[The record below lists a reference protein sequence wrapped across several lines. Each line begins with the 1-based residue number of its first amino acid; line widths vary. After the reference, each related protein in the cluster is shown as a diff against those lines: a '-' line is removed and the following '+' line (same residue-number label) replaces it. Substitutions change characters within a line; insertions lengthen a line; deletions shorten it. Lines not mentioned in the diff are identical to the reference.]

1 MDWILTSGDTVEEAQ
16 EIALEQLSVTMEDAE
31 FETISEAKKSLF
43 SFRRTPAQI
52 RARLKPLT
60 PPQKLERVYKGK
72 KNRYEA
78 KKTKSNGPSKA
89 SHTKKHS
96 DIKKAKNQNQ
106 SSTKN
111 QNKTRKINT
120 QPVSRSR
127 TINKESVKLGDLNE
141 TNDSDGVVRRKR
153 TLSDSST
160 KNNDGP
166 KSMYSNDIPKKTNM
180 TVSGKSDVSN
190 SDSVTTK
197 SRTRKIAQ

>member
-16 EIALEQLSVTMEDAE
+16 EIALEQLSVTIEDAE

-78 KKTKSNGPSKA
+78 KKTKSNGPAKA
-89 SHTKKHS
+89 SHIKKPS
-96 DIKKAKNQNQ
+96 DIRKAKNQNQ
-106 SSTKN
+106 SSIKN
-111 QNKTRKINT
+111 QNKTRKVNT
-120 QPVSRSR
+120 QTVSRSR
-127 TINKESVKLGDLNE
+127 TINQESVKLEDLNK

-153 TLSDSST
+153 TLSDNSS
-160 KNNDGP
+160 KNNDGS
-166 KSMYSNDIPKKTNM
+166 KSIYSNNIPKKTNM